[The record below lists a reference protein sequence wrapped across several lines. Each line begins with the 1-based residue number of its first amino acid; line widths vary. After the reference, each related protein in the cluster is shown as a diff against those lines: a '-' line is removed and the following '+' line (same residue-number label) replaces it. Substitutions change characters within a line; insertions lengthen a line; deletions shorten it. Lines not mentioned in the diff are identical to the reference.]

1 MEKTSSKRRTY
12 KKSYFWLSVEID
24 MAHANV
30 REIWYPPLTLC
41 VKRNKARSYSWAF
54 SKVEWGR
61 EPYQLANCSR
71 LLKILPLLLM
81 GPFLWGT
88 SLWKMIPPPTSLI
101 SNLDSWFFWA
111 NGMWAEGMCATSN
124 RKFLEPLWRILPHGL
139 FFCDKASNVPNMRIP
154 LAWVLEW
161 RRHIG
166 NPLWSCNTSKK

>member
-88 SLWKMIPPPTSLI
+88 SLWKMIPPPHFFDIQLGQLIFLGQWHVSRRDVCHFQQKVFRTIMAYTATWPFFLWQGQQCPKYEDSISL
-101 SNLDSWFFWA
+101 
-111 NGMWAEGMCATSN
+111 GPGVKKTY
-124 RKFLEPLWRILPHGL
+124 RKPIM
-139 FFCDKASNVPNMRIP
+139 VM
-154 LAWVLEW
+154 
-161 RRHIG
+161 
-166 NPLWSCNTSKK
+166 